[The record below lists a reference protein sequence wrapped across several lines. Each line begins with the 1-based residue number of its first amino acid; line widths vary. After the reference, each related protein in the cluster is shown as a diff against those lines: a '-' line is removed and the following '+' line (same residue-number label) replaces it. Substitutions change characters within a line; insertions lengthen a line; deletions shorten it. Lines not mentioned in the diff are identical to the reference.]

1 MIKHFNSLHVL
12 LLLSQCVSSAAAC
25 KKGMLSHT
33 LHGARQRE
41 AHTTRQRRPLQSG
54 QSVTGRACSA
64 GTSMHGDSTTS
75 VVSGGGVAGASGWPA
90 ACARCGSGDG
100 AGDSAGVACWAT

>member
-1 MIKHFNSLHVL
+1 MKHNL
-12 LLLSQCVSSAAAC
+12 L
-25 KKGMLSHT
+25 
-33 LHGARQRE
+33 GAHHHAPEVNEVKRHDTVWQVE
-41 AHTTRQRRPLQSG
+41 
-54 QSVTGRACSA
+54 TGRACSA

-100 AGDSAGVACWAT
+100 AGDSAGVACWDT